1 MVLEQTTEGCNFIK
15 KETLA
20 QVFPCKF
27 CEISKNNFFTEHLW
41 AIASEHKN
49 WTTTFQKVH
58 LLVLTFVLQEQ
69 LPEVFYEKMFHS
81 ANVSSATNAIRW
93 RFFFFFQSQSEANE
107 MFCLLNKFVL
117 FTNQNQPLNVFD
129 KIVV

>member
-20 QVFPCKF
+20 QVFPRKF

-93 RFFFFFQSQSEANE
+93 RFFFFFFNLNLRQTKCSVYLTNL
-107 MFCLLNKFVL
+107 FFLLIRISHWMCSTK
-117 FTNQNQPLNVFD
+117 
-129 KIVV
+129 